1 MAFDALSLSVLQCEL
16 QKKLVDGKITKIY
29 QPEKDEIILHIFNK
43 GNHKLVISSNASV
56 NRIHL
61 TDKPTE
67 APQVAPSFCM
77 LLRKHLT
84 NATITN
90 IQQMPY
96 ERVLDFSLKSKN
108 ELGYTNQLHLIFELT
123 GKTSNLI
130 LCKED
135 YTVIDSIKHLPQ
147 DLSTQRI
154 VMAGSKYSFFAQQ
167 DKILPFEFDKL
178 QNLITQS
185 VTPLRTLLKE
195 NLLGVSIDTINEFLY
210 GIDEENHSLL
220 NAQRVIDNAKQYQAN
235 LQNPRPN
242 VVLQNGSPTDANPFD
257 FKSKKGE
264 KLYFE
269 TLNQAHD
276 YYYHQQDRFQRFRDK
291 AKSISTIVKNA
302 ISRTEKKI
310 AIQRQ
315 SLLEAQESQQNKL
328 FGDLILANI
337 YNVKPNATTL
347 NAINYYH
354 EDCPTVAIPLDATL
368 SPQQNA
374 QNYFKKYRKQKST
387 VEHNTKLIEENLKL
401 LDYLQ
406 SVKQALS
413 YCNETGDLAEIHQE
427 LVEQGII
434 KEKKSN
440 KKQTL
445 PPTKPL
451 EYLVDGYTVY
461 VGKNNLQNHHV
472 TFKLSKPE
480 DLWLHTHDV
489 HSSHAI
495 IVKKD
500 EDIPDNVLV
509 TVAEIV
515 AWFSQARQGGKVAV
529 DYTPKMYVKK
539 PNKAPSGFV
548 IYNTYYT
555 HIATPNEHNE
565 LKKI

>member
-1 MAFDALSLSVLQCEL
+1 MAFDALSLSVLQQEL
-16 QKKLVDGKITKIY
+16 REKLVDGKITKIY
-29 QPEKDEIILHIFNK
+29 QPEKDEIVLHVFNK
-43 GNHKLVISSNASV
+43 GNYKLVISANASV

-90 IQQMPY
+90 VEQMPY

-123 GKTSNLI
+123 GKTSNVI

-147 DLSTQRI
+147 DLNTERI
-154 VMAGSKYSFFAQQ
+154 VMTGSKYQFFAQQ
-167 DKILPFEFDKL
+167 DKILPFDFENLEKL
-178 QNLITQS
+178 VIES
-185 VTPLRTLLKE
+185 VTPLRTLFKE
-195 NLLGVSIDTINEFLY
+195 KLLGVSLDTINEILC
-210 GIDEENHSLL
+210 GIDEDNHSQI
-220 NAQRVIDNAKQYQAN
+220 NAQRVVDNARQYQEN
-235 LQNPRPN
+235 LSKKRPN
-242 VVLQNGSPTDANPFD
+242 VVLQNGSPVDVNPFD

-264 KLYFE
+264 KLYFD

-276 YYYHQQDRFQRFRDK
+276 YFYYQQDRFQRFRDK
-291 AKSISTIVKNA
+291 AKSISTVVKNA

-315 SLLEAQESQQNKL
+315 SLLEAQASTQNKL
-328 FGDLILANI
+328 YGDLILANI
-337 YNVKPNATTL
+337 YSVKPNTNKL
-347 NAINYYH
+347 VAINYYD
-354 EDCPTVAIPLDATL
+354 ENCPTVEIALDPTL

-374 QNYFKKYRKQKST
+374 QKYYKKYRKQKST
-387 VEHNTKLIEENLKL
+387 VEHNTKLVEENLKL
-401 LDYLQ
+401 LDYLL

-413 YCNETGDLAEIHQE
+413 CCNETGDLAEIQQE
-427 LVEQGII
+427 LVEQGIV
-434 KEKKSN
+434 KEKKSS
-440 KKQTL
+440 KKQPL

-451 EYLVDGYTVY
+451 KYVVDGYTVY

-472 TFKLSKPE
+472 TFKLANP
-480 DLWLHTHDV
+480 DDMWLHTHDV

-495 IVKKD
+495 IVKQD
-500 EDIPDNVLV
+500 GEIPDNVLV
-509 TVAEIV
+509 TVTEIV

-548 IYNTYYT
+548 VYNTYYT
-555 HIATPNEHNE
+555 LIATPNEHNE
-565 LKKI
+565 LKQI

>member
-1 MAFDALSLSVLQCEL
+1 MAFDALSLSVLQQEL
-16 QKKLVDGKITKIY
+16 HEKLVGGKITKIY
-29 QPEKDEIILHIFNK
+29 QPEKDEIVLHVFNK
-43 GNHKLVISSNASV
+43 GNYKLVISANASV

-67 APQVAPSFCM
+67 APQAAPSFCM

-90 IQQMPY
+90 IEQMPY
-96 ERVLDFSLKSKN
+96 ERVLDFSLTSKN

-123 GKTSNLI
+123 GKTSNVI

-135 YTVIDSIKHLPQ
+135 YVVIDSIKHLPQ
-147 DLSTQRI
+147 DLNTERI
-154 VMAGSKYSFFAQQ
+154 VMTGSKYTFFAQQ
-167 DKILPFEFDKL
+167 NKVLPFDFENLGKL
-178 QNLITQS
+178 VTQS
-185 VTPLRTLLKE
+185 VTPLRTLFKE
-195 NLLGVSIDTINEFLY
+195 KLLGVSLDTINEFLY
-210 GIDEENHSLL
+210 GIDEDNHSQL
-220 NAQRVIDNAKQYQAN
+220 NAQRVVDNARQYQTN
-235 LQNPRPN
+235 LESARPN
-242 VVLQNGSPTDANPFD
+242 VVLQNGSPVDVNPFD
-257 FKSKKGE
+257 FKSKRGE

-276 YYYHQQDRFQRFRDK
+276 YFYYQQDRFQRFRDK
-291 AKSISTIVKNA
+291 AKSISTVVKNA

-315 SLLEAQESQQNKL
+315 SLLEAQESTQNKL
-328 FGDLILANI
+328 YGDLILANI
-337 YNVKPNATTL
+337 YNVKPNASKL
-347 NAINYYH
+347 VAINYYD
-354 EDCPTVAIPLDATL
+354 ENCPTVEIALDPTL

-374 QNYFKKYRKQKST
+374 QKYYKKYRKQKST
-387 VEHNTKLIEENLKL
+387 VEHNTKLVEENLKL
-401 LDYLQ
+401 LDYLL

-413 YCNETGDLAEIHQE
+413 CCNETGDLAEIQQE

-434 KEKKSN
+434 KEKKSA
-440 KKQTL
+440 KKQPL

-451 EYLVDGYTVY
+451 KYLVDGYTVY

-472 TFKLSKPE
+472 TFKLAKP
-480 DLWLHTHDV
+480 DDMWLHTHDV

-495 IVKKD
+495 IVKQ
-500 EDIPDNVLV
+500 EGEIPDNVLV

-555 HIATPNEHNE
+555 LIATPNEHNE
-565 LKKI
+565 LKQI

>member
-1 MAFDALSLSVLQCEL
+1 MAFDALSLSVLQQEL
-16 QKKLVDGKITKIY
+16 HKKLVGGKITKIY
-29 QPEKDEIILHIFNK
+29 QPEKDEIVLHVFNK
-43 GNHKLVISSNASV
+43 GNYKLVISANASV

-67 APQVAPSFCM
+67 APQAAPSFCM

-90 IQQMPY
+90 IEQMPY
-96 ERVLDFSLKSKN
+96 ERVLDFSLTSKN

-123 GKTSNLI
+123 GKTSNVI

-135 YTVIDSIKHLPQ
+135 YVVIDSIKHLPQ
-147 DLSTQRI
+147 DLNTERI
-154 VMAGSKYSFFAQQ
+154 VMTGSKYTFFAQQ
-167 DKILPFEFDKL
+167 NKVLPFDFENLEKL
-178 QNLITQS
+178 VTQS
-185 VTPLRTLLKE
+185 VTPLRTLFKE
-195 NLLGVSIDTINEFLY
+195 KLLGVSLDTINEFLY
-210 GIDEENHSLL
+210 GIDEDNHSQL
-220 NAQRVIDNAKQYQAN
+220 NAQRVVDNARQYQTN
-235 LQNPRPN
+235 LASAKPN
-242 VVLQNGSPTDANPFD
+242 VVLQNGSPVDVNPFD
-257 FKSKKGE
+257 FKSKRGE

-276 YYYHQQDRFQRFRDK
+276 YFYYQQDRFQRFRDK
-291 AKSISTIVKNA
+291 AKSISTVVKNA

-315 SLLEAQESQQNKL
+315 SLLEAQESTQNKL
-328 FGDLILANI
+328 YGDLILANI
-337 YNVKPNATTL
+337 YNVKSNASKL
-347 NAINYYH
+347 VAINYYD
-354 EDCPTVAIPLDATL
+354 ENCPTVEIALDPTL

-374 QNYFKKYRKQKST
+374 QKYYKKYRKQKST
-387 VEHNTKLIEENLKL
+387 VEHNTKLVEENLKL
-401 LDYLQ
+401 LDYLL

-413 YCNETGDLAEIHQE
+413 CCNETGDLAEIQQE

-434 KEKKSN
+434 KEKKSA
-440 KKQTL
+440 KKQPL

-451 EYLVDGYTVY
+451 KYLVDGYTVY

-472 TFKLSKPE
+472 TFKLAKP
-480 DLWLHTHDV
+480 DDMWLHTHDV

-495 IVKKD
+495 IVKQ
-500 EDIPDNVLV
+500 EGEIPDNVLV

-555 HIATPNEHNE
+555 LIATPNEHNE
-565 LKKI
+565 LKQI